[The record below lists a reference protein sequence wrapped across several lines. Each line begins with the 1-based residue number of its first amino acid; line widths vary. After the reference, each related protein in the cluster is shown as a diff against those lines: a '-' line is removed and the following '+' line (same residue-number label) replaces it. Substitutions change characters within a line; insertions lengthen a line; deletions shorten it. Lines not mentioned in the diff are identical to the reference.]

1 MILLIRLKS
10 GEISEYLRQFL
21 SSVKKM
27 ADHIFLNPKIMSF
40 DDDYFNCITK
50 TCRPKKCRVK

>member
-10 GEISEYLRQFL
+10 REISEYLRQFL

-40 DDDYFNCITK
+40 DDDYFNCITT
-50 TCRPKKCRVK
+50 TC